1 MGVLAQAKNGDE
13 QFWKQKF
20 HVVDEKAQ
28 PALKVSWFF
37 FFFPF
42 VPNMFPSNFSSGSQC
57 VLYVFPNAI
66 HNSTS
71 L

>member
-1 MGVLAQAKNGDE
+1 
-13 QFWKQKF
+13 
-20 HVVDEKAQ
+20 
-28 PALKVSWFF
+28 VSWFF